1 MSIEL
6 NLSVIKFLLADDFIR
21 GGVVGTDIGL
31 NCKMREPLGKAH
43 LVYSDTKKC
52 FAW

>member
-6 NLSVIKFLLADDFIR
+6 NLSVIKFLLADDLIR

-43 LVYSDTKKC
+43 L
-52 FAW
+52 